1 MLRSFSPRLD
11 TTRPSAFRCL
21 LAYSRLMN
29 LTPNPP
35 PSPRAANRVNKD
47 WALRSPHAVPRDT
60 SVPRERTIFTPKRLP
75 TSRPSSAPVRTPPTL
90 PPRLRQWSKPSPS
103 RPSPTSWQYQPTL
116 QHAFL
121 NQAWTEA
128 WATSGR
134 SPPLVSPREASA
146 HGAALDSRLSSPR
159 SPRAMAMPIDGMQK
173 ESRASKSYR
182 AAPAQPHAS
191 SITFTDATPNPSTPT
206 AIVEAHLRHV
216 LRNGF
221 DPSMSGTMVRRQVV
235 AAAKKPARGHL
246 DERKG
251 RLLRQLSS
259 VTRA

>member
-1 MLRSFSPRLD
+1 
-11 TTRPSAFRCL
+11 
-21 LAYSRLMN
+21 MN

-103 RPSPTSWQYQPTL
+103 RPSPRLPMQYQPTL

-134 SPPLVSPREASA
+134 SHSLGLTAARPAPTEPP
-146 HGAALDSRLSSPR
+146 LDSRLSSPR

-235 AAAKKPARGHL
+235 AAAKSQRGGTWMNEKGAYSVSFHPSLAPSPHPGNYLENWVRPPPLPAAAH
-246 DERKG
+246 
-251 RLLRQLSS
+251 
-259 VTRA
+259 